1 MSLSQPD
8 RGRRAKAAAAVPI
21 NVKVGRATRWM
32 PRLTRWLT
40 GRNALRRPVDR
51 I

>member
-8 RGRRAKAAAAVPI
+8 RGRRAKAAAAVPM

-32 PRLTRWLT
+32 PRLRGESIWDGL
-40 GRNALRRPVDR
+40 
-51 I
+51 